1 MIALEKPK
9 VMAMPKPRKDG
20 ERVSAREAFGAA
32 MAKFPKT
39 MAHLAK

>member
-1 MIALEKPK
+1 MFALEKPK
-9 VMAMPKPRKDG
+9 VMATPKPRSDG
-20 ERVSAREAFGAA
+20 ERVGAREAFLAA